1 MAELTRKDLLKDT
14 EFMETVLDYRA
25 DRYGST
31 YDNLGEALDDF
42 MEDYRAMQTNTFS
55 TLSFARYA
63 EGIEDLDFKKRFA
76 DAYRKVDDEL
86 ENKISG
92 EAFLDYAKYAIIDPI
107 NFLGFGT
114 VKAISFAAGRQAL
127 KNVVSGALNTKLKQT
142 AATGLA
148 VGVEGAVAEGL
159 TEQQIQSAEKDL
171 GTRTEYDL
179 GNIAQAATIGGVV
192 GGGLGSAASSLTRGI
207 GGMDDGLLRQGIDKV
222 TGGRFKGKSNR
233 LADVEKRAAKSF
245 EQGTDQGVLG
255 TFDNV
260 AEYMA
265 SNPSKFNAA
274 LPNDTLIGKYVKANE
289 DVLLP
294 LEKVRYD
301 GMGRITDID
310 ISTNKATVEFL
321 PKTPKNSKAPVFGTM
336 KKSIDF
342 TELKGLTRKESN
354 KFSNEY
360 IRDFGKFF
368 DKNEIAAGKE
378 FLESMNIETTDATN
392 KLFSKSL
399 DPQVLKAVD
408 KVILD
413 IAKTNPSKFGPISD
427 NRKRISEEVAEILDV
442 LSEDELGSILPKILT
457 DNGITM
463 GEFKAV
469 YAADISI
476 AASKLAKRGVLKRSL
491 DRLQRENEP
500 LFEKLSK
507 ADPDSLSVNNKQIL
521 KQEKELYESLKR
533 QKEGESALSRKR
545 GAFIDTWRSFLITQP
560 ATTIRNIVGSVLRV
574 PGESINSALDVFF
587 VNTERAVLGLDPLP
601 MKDIVRTNPLKL
613 ASNLYN
619 ADEQVLLA
627 QIVSEVAPEVD
638 QKIFKTFDD
647 YISIPDRTGIGGNQG
662 PEMGRTLNVLGKFSQ
677 YANILNRTQDR
688 AIKSVG
694 FMTELDR
701 QIVKAVNLN
710 KIDKSLGIRGI
721 EDLISKD
728 RLDLLS
734 DEMVAKSLDFAYKL
748 TYQQK
753 RIGDQSVGIGGIIN
767 SAQQLAQNT
776 PIIRL
781 GIPFANFVLNSIVYT
796 TNRIVPMA
804 LTKFVTR
811 TAQKRGLK
819 GQEKGIA
826 RQERLKEIEDTLAD
840 DAAIKNMPK
849 EDVKNLRIEQKS
861 IAADKGDLQK
871 NIKDRQDSI
880 SELIEAG
887 AFIYLAGALME
898 NYGGA
903 TWKELKFEDKIV
915 DIRPLYPIPVFTYQW
930 EFIQRVMGDRLGLT
944 REFLLEGVELLTGLN
959 PDRSGPLGKFLGNL
973 ADIAEL
979 VSQEEIVTDEVLYKF
994 GESFA
999 EIFTG
1004 ILKGFGTPFK
1014 GPGDV
1019 VTSLGPEETRLS
1031 KDRDLDPL
1039 ISADTDFP
1047 ILAEF
1052 GRGFVNRGYKDLW
1065 AGTVFES
1072 IYDALNPED
1081 VVAKNDPLTGKKQK
1095 RSDFDITKQALGAR
1109 IMNIQDVDQELKRLD
1124 IYAWKLA
1131 KYTSVPSY
1139 NALYKKYLGELTQEK
1154 IVPYMNTTRYL
1165 RYSDDEK
1172 RAKIQSLYTSS
1183 SPSDLSPEEQ
1193 QALRQRGKINVSLRQ
1208 MVTDRIKS
1216 EKPILHK
1223 LQNFYKTNSKSKIA
1237 AALAKQP
1244 GKPKLDYKNFESE
1257 DSERENY
1264 DLGVLLDVLN
1274 KDIKMAEKADKNT
1287 RLLNRRGGYVSQ
1299 MDALGFAEGGNVGN
1313 KGGTVLGKIA
1323 DLNHPMTEAEIEA
1336 GRRLKTSGSP
1346 LTRALGPG
1354 VNYALEAISSGNPL
1368 ETTGQRR
1375 VGSFAQTQKM
1385 LKDEKTMRNQKSNDP
1400 EIGRELRN
1408 VAENK
1413 QNILSKDQQNP
1424 GTKQQVNHI
1433 KDVSEMGNNRTRIN
1447 KFVDVKKT
1455 ENKFNNNSIKEAS
1468 KIKASQINIGT
1479 NKRTGTAEAGDTHK
1493 LIKEGQIVAVR
1504 INLNSSISSSKGKEP
1519 PVKKV
1524 LSVHDGTPDKTPI
1537 ADKPYVTVK
1546 PTKGELVTFL
1556 VNQRARG
1563 NIATKDKAKYPMMAV
1578 RGGYSKKQLSLEDKK
1593 NDPIVEIGFNPMKQH
1608 LPVEL
1613 STNYAVIGSRG
1624 LVLTIEGRI
1633 YTRKSDLVY
1642 AGRDSSPVPDGV
1654 GSSGPRKVPSDTLFK
1669 YTFNKGGIMTRR
1681 L

>member
-1 MAELTRKDLLKDT
+1 MAELTKKDLLNDSK
-14 EFMETVLDYRA
+14 FMETVLEYRD
-25 DRYGST
+25 DRYQQR
-31 YDNLGEALDDF
+31 YDNLEDALDDF

-55 TLSFARYA
+55 TLNFARYA
-63 EGIEDLDFKKRFA
+63 EGIKDQKFKARFA
-76 DAYRKVDDEL
+76 DAYKKVDEEL

-92 EAFLDYAKYAIIDPI
+92 EAILDYTKYAILDPI
-107 NFLGFGT
+107 NLLGFGT
-114 VKAISFAAGRQAL
+114 VKAISWVAGRQAL

-148 VGVEGAVAEGL
+148 VGLEGSVAEGL
-159 TEQQIQSAEKDL
+159 TEQQIQKAEKNL
-171 GTRTEYDL
+171 GVKTEYDL
-179 GNIAQAATIGGVV
+179 GDIAQAATIGGVV
-192 GGGLGSAASSLTRGI
+192 GGGLGSAASSLTRGV
-207 GGMDDGLLRQGIDKV
+207 GGMDDGLLRQGFDKV
-222 TGGRFKGKSNR
+222 TGNKFKGKSNR
-233 LADVEKRAAKSF
+233 LADVEKRASKSF
-245 EQGTDQGVLG
+245 EQKTEQGVLG
-255 TFDNV
+255 SFDNV
-260 AEYMA
+260 ADYMA
-265 SNPSKFNAA
+265 SSPSNFNNA
-274 LPNDTLIGKYVKANE
+274 LPNNTLIGTYVKAND

-301 GMGRITDID
+301 GMGRITAID
-310 ISTNKATVEFL
+310 TATNKATVEFL
-321 PKTPKNSKAPVFGTM
+321 PKTPKKSTTTSLGTM

-342 TELKGLTRKESN
+342 AELKGLSRKESI
-354 KFSNEY
+354 KFGNEY

-378 FLESMNIETTDATN
+378 FLESMNIKTTGATN
-392 KLFSKSL
+392 KLFSESL
-399 DPQVLKAVD
+399 DPQILKAVD

-427 NRKRISEEVAEILDV
+427 NRKRISEEVSEILDV
-442 LSEDELGSILPKILT
+442 LSEEELGSVLPKILT

-476 AASKLAKRGVLKRSL
+476 AASKLAKRGALKRSL

-500 LFEKLSK
+500 LFDRLSK
-507 ADPDSLSVNNKQIL
+507 SDPENLSVENKQIL

-533 QKEGESALSRKR
+533 QRLGEEAVAKKR
-545 GAFIDTWRSFLITQP
+545 GAFIDVWRSFLITQP
-560 ATTIRNIVGSVLRV
+560 ATTLRNIVGSVLRV
-574 PGESINSALDVFF
+574 PGESFNAVLDVFF
-587 VNTERAVLGLDPLP
+587 VNTERSVLGLDPLP
-601 MKDIVRTNPLKL
+601 IKDIIRTEPLRL
-613 ASNLYN
+613 ARNLYN
-619 ADEQVLLA
+619 ADEQVLLS
-627 QIVSEVAPEVD
+627 QIIAEVAPEVD

-647 YISIPDRTGIGGNQG
+647 YMTIPDRTGIGGNQG
-662 PEMGRTLNVLGKFSQ
+662 PELGKTLNVLGKISQ

-701 QIVKAVNLN
+701 QVKKAINLN
-710 KIDKSLGIRGI
+710 KIDKSLGIKSI

-767 SAQQLAQNT
+767 GAQQLAQNT

-781 GIPFANFVLNSIVYT
+781 GVPFANFVLNSIVYT

-804 LTKFVTR
+804 MTKLAVR

-819 GQEKGIA
+819 GQQKGIA
-826 RQERLKEIEDTLAD
+826 REERIKEIDDILAD
-840 DAAIKNMPK
+840 DVAIKNMPK
-849 EDVKNLRIEQKS
+849 ENVKNLRIEKKS

-887 AFIYLAGALME
+887 VFIYLAHALME
-898 NYGGA
+898 NYGGSSY
-903 TWKELKFEDKIV
+903 KELKIQNNLI
-915 DIRPLYPIPVFTYQW
+915 DIRPLYPLPVFSYQA
-930 EFIQRVMGDRLGLT
+930 EFIKRAIQKDGIGLT
-944 REFLLEGVELLTGLN
+944 PEFLMEGLELLTGLN
-959 PDRSGPLGKFLGNL
+959 PDRSGPFSKFFGQLV
-973 ADIAEL
+973 DMAEL
-979 VSQEEIVTDEVLYKF
+979 YSSEDNITNEVLYKF
-994 GESFA
+994 GSSLA
-999 EIFTG
+999 EIFTY
-1004 ILKGFGTPFK
+1004 ILKGFVTFLKPA
-1014 GPGDV
+1014 GDV
-1019 VTSLGPEETRLS
+1019 VTTLGPEETRLL

-1039 ISADTDFP
+1039 FGPEVDFP
-1047 ILAEF
+1047 IGGEVI
-1052 GRGFVNRGYKDLW
+1052 RGFINTTYKDLW

-1072 IYDALNPED
+1072 VKDSIYPED
-1081 VVAKNDPLTGKKQK
+1081 VVAQNNPLTGEKQK
-1095 RSDFDITKQALGAR
+1095 KSDFDITKQVLGAK
-1109 IMNIQDVDQELKRLD
+1109 ITNLEEVSFELKRLG
-1124 IYAWKLA
+1124 IQPWKLA

-1139 NALYKKYLGELTQEK
+1139 NSLFKKYLGQETQR
-1154 IVPYMNTTRYL
+1154 IVVPHMNSRKFLSNTDYAKSQIIKNL
-1165 RYSDDEK
+1165 YSNDNS
-1172 RAKIQSLYTSS
+1172 Q
-1183 SPSDLSPEEQ
+1183 DLDPRERR
-1193 QALRQRGKINVSLRQ
+1193 ALRQRAKINVSLRQ
-1208 MVTDRIKS
+1208 IVTDRIKKD
-1216 EKPILHK
+1216 KPILHK
-1223 LQNFYKTNSKSKIA
+1223 LQNFYKTNSKKQIA
-1237 AALAKQP
+1237 AALNKFP
-1244 GKPKLDYKNFESE
+1244 GAELDYKDFESQ
-1257 DSERENY
+1257 DSERKNY
-1264 DLGVLLDVLN
+1264 DLGVLLNTLQTEITKVEKSYQRTGILN
-1274 KDIKMAEKADKNT
+1274 KRE
-1287 RLLNRRGGYVSQ
+1287 GGYISE
-1299 MDALGFAEGGNVGN
+1299 MNTLGFAEGGNVGM
-1313 KGGTVLGKIA
+1313 KGGTVLGKTA
-1323 DLNHPMTEAEIEA
+1323 DLNHPMTESQREA
-1336 GRRLKTSGSP
+1336 GKRSITGGRVA
-1346 LTRALGPG
+1346 RALPM
-1354 VNYALEAISSGNPL
+1354 VNMVTESLASGNPL
-1368 ETTGQRR
+1368 EQQQQRR
-1375 VGSFAQTQKM
+1375 FGALGQTQK
-1385 LKDEKTMRNQKSNDP
+1385 LLENEKKMRNQKSNDP

-1455 ENKFNNNSIKEAS
+1455 EKRFDNNSIKEAS

-1504 INLNSSISSSKGKEP
+1504 INLNSSISTSKGKES

-1633 YTRKSDLVY
+1633 YTRKSNLVY
-1642 AGRDSSPVPDGV
+1642 AGRDSSPVPDVV
-1654 GSSGPRKVPSDTLFK
+1654 GSSGPRNVPSDTLFK
-1669 YTFNKGGIMTRR
+1669 YTFNKGGIMMRR
-1681 L
+1681 A

>member
-63 EGIEDLDFKKRFA
+63 DGIEDQNFKKRFA

-92 EAFLDYAKYAIIDPI
+92 EAFLDYAKYAILDPI

-148 VGVEGAVAEGL
+148 VGVEGAVSEGL

-192 GGGLGSAASSLTRGI
+192 GGGLGSAASSLTRGV

-222 TGGRFKGKSNR
+222 TGGKFKGKSNR
-233 LADVEKRAAKSF
+233 LADIEKRATKSF

-260 AEYMA
+260 ADYMA
-265 SNPSKFNAA
+265 SSPSNFNNA
-274 LPNDTLIGKYVKANE
+274 LPNNTLIGTYVKAND

-301 GMGRITDID
+301 GMGRITAID
-310 ISTNKATVEFL
+310 TATNKATVEFL
-321 PKTPKNSKAPVFGTM
+321 PKTPKKSTTTSLGTM

-342 TELKGLTRKESN
+342 AELKGLSRKESI
-354 KFSNEY
+354 KFGNEY

-378 FLESMNIETTDATN
+378 FLESMNVETTEATS
-392 KLFSKSL
+392 KLFSESL

-476 AASKLAKRGVLKRSL
+476 AASKLAKRGALKRSL

-500 LFEKLSK
+500 FFERLAK
-507 ADPDSLSVNNKQIL
+507 ADPANLSVENKQIL

-533 QKEGESALSRKR
+533 QKQGESALARKR

-601 MKDIVRTNPLKL
+601 IKDIVRTNPLKL

-627 QIVSEVAPEVD
+627 QIVSEIAPEVD

-662 PEMGRTLNVLGKFSQ
+662 PEMGRTLNVLGKISQ

-694 FMTELDR
+694 FMTELDK

-767 SAQQLAQNT
+767 GAQQLAQNT

-826 RQERLKEIEDTLAD
+826 RQERLKEIDDILAD

-849 EDVKNLRIEQKS
+849 EDVKKLRIEQKS

-887 AFIYLAGALME
+887 AFLYLAGALME

-903 TWKELKFEDKIV
+903 TWKELKFNDKIV
-915 DIRPLYPIPVFTYQW
+915 DIRPLYPIPVFTYQF
-930 EFIQRVMGDRLGLT
+930 EFLQRVMGDRIGLT
-944 REFLLEGVELLTGLN
+944 SEFLLEGVELLTGLN
-959 PDRSGPLGKFLGNL
+959 PDRSGPLGKFLGNFV
-973 ADIAEL
+973 DIAEL
-979 VSQEEIVTDEVLYKF
+979 ASKEEIVNDEVLYKF

-999 EIFTG
+999 AIFTG
-1004 ILKGFGTPFK
+1004 ILKGFFTIFK
-1014 GPGDV
+1014 FPGDV
-1019 VTSLGPEETRLS
+1019 VTTLGPEETRLS
-1031 KDRDLDPL
+1031 KDRDIDPL
-1039 ISADTDFP
+1039 ISPDTDFP

-1065 AGTVFES
+1065 AGTAMES
-1072 IYDALNPED
+1072 IYDSLNPED
-1081 VVAKNDPLTGKKQK
+1081 VVAKNDPLTGEKQK
-1095 RSDFDITKQALGAR
+1095 RSDFDITKHVLGAK
-1109 IMNIQDVDQELKRLD
+1109 IMNIKDVDQELKRLD

-1139 NALYKKYLGELTQEK
+1139 NSLYKKYLGQLTQEK

-1183 SPSDLSPEEQ
+1183 SSSDLRPEEQ
-1193 QALRQRGKINVSLRQ
+1193 EALRQRGKINVSLRQ

-1223 LQNFYKTNSKSKIA
+1223 LQNFYKSNRKSQIS

-1244 GKPKLDYKNFESE
+1244 GKRLKYKDPLSM
-1257 DSERENY
+1257 DSEKKNY
-1264 DLGVLLDVLN
+1264 DLGVLLDVLQN
-1274 KDIKMAEKADKNT
+1274 DINMIEKANKNT
-1287 RLLNRRGGYVSQ
+1287 RLLNRREGGYVSQ
-1299 MDALGFAEGGNVGN
+1299 MDTLGFAEGGNVGM
-1313 KGGTVLGKIA
+1313 KGGTVLGKTA
-1323 DLNHPMTEAEIEA
+1323 DLNHPMTESQREA
-1336 GRRLKTSGSP
+1336 GARLRTSGSP

-1354 VNYALEAISSGNPL
+1354 VNYALESLASGNPL
-1368 ETTGQRR
+1368 EQQQQRR
-1375 VGSFAQTQKM
+1375 VGAFAQTKKM
-1385 LKDEKTMRNQKSNDP
+1385 LENEKTMRNQKSNDP

-1408 VAENK
+1408 VTENK

-1433 KDVSEMGNNRTRIN
+1433 KDVSEIGNNRTRIN

-1524 LSVHDGTPDKTPI
+1524 LSVHDRTPDKTPI

-1654 GSSGPRKVPSDTLFK
+1654 GSSGPRNVPSDTLFK
-1669 YTFNKGGIMTRR
+1669 YAFNKGGIMMRR
-1681 L
+1681 I

>member
-114 VKAISFAAGRQAL
+114 IKAVSFAAGRQAL

-265 SNPSKFNAA
+265 SNPSNFNTA
-274 LPNDTLIGKYVKANE
+274 LPNNNLVGKYVKAKE
-289 DVLLP
+289 GALLP
-294 LEKVRYD
+294 LEQVRYD

-321 PKTPKNSKAPVFGTM
+321 PKDSAFSPM
-336 KKSIDF
+336 KRSLDF

-392 KLFSKSL
+392 KLFSESL

-476 AASKLAKRGVLKRSL
+476 AASKLAKRGALKRSL

-533 QKEGESALSRKR
+533 QKEGESALARKR

-574 PGESINSALDVFF
+574 PGESINSVLDVFF

-601 MKDIVRTNPLKL
+601 IKDIVRTNPLKL

-662 PEMGRTLNVLGKFSQ
+662 PEMGRTLNVLGKISQ

-710 KIDKSLGIRGI
+710 KIDKSLGIRGV

-767 SAQQLAQNT
+767 YAQQLAQNT

-804 LTKFVTR
+804 ITKFVTR

-930 EFIQRVMGDRLGLT
+930 EFIQRVMGDRIGLT
-944 REFLLEGVELLTGLN
+944 SEFLLEGVELLTGLN

-973 ADIAEL
+973 VDIAEL
-979 VSQEEIVTDEVLYKF
+979 VTKEEIVTDEVLYKF

-1014 GPGDV
+1014 APGDV
-1019 VTSLGPEETRLS
+1019 VTTLGPEETRLS

-1095 RSDFDITKQALGAR
+1095 RSDFDVTKQALGAK

-1299 MDALGFAEGGNVGN
+1299 MDTLGFAEGGNVGM
-1313 KGGTVLGKIA
+1313 KGGTVLGKTA
-1323 DLNHPMTEAEIEA
+1323 DLNNPMTESQREA
-1336 GRRLKTSGSP
+1336 GRRSITGGRVA
-1346 LTRALGPG
+1346 RALPM
-1354 VNYALEAISSGNPL
+1354 VNMVTESLASGNPL
-1368 ETTGQRR
+1368 EQQQQRR
-1375 VGSFAQTQKM
+1375 FGNLIGQTKKM
-1385 LKDEKTMRNQKSNDP
+1385 LDEESFSIRPVNRDKL
-1400 EIGRELRN
+1400 EN
-1408 VAENK
+1408 VG
-1413 QNILSKDQQNP
+1413 LSKDKRP
-1424 GTKQQVNHI
+1424 GGAYVDPAKGN
-1433 KDVSEMGNNRTRIN
+1433 KDITDRNIERGIISVRDNKISFKAKGNL
-1447 KFVDVKKT
+1447 KKPL
-1455 ENKFNNNSIKEAS
+1455 EGSSNS
-1468 KIKASQINIGT
+1468 Q
-1479 NKRTGTAEAGDTHK
+1479 
-1493 LIKEGQIVAVR
+1493 LL
-1504 INLNSSISSSKGKEP
+1504 INL
-1519 PVKKV
+1519 
-1524 LSVHDGTPDKTPI
+1524 
-1537 ADKPYVTVK
+1537 VK
-1546 PTKGELVTFL
+1546 PTTKGKKAGWKWVKRDDDVGDTNALVSFNKSVKGKNKHYFAL
-1556 VNQRARG
+1556 EADL
-1563 NIATKDKAKYPMMAV
+1563 TKGAQLKTYPTKVDEPRLRPTVPKGKLKFGKQIGTMEKQ
-1578 RGGYSKKQLSLEDKK
+1578 GKK
-1593 NDPIVEIGFNPMKQH
+1593 H
-1608 LPVEL
+1608 PV
-1613 STNYAVIGSRG
+1613 YD
-1624 LVLTIEGRI
+1624 TI
-1633 YTRKSDLVY
+1633 TV
-1642 AGRDSSPVPDGV
+1642 
-1654 GSSGPRKVPSDTLFK
+1654 
-1669 YTFNKGGIMTRR
+1669 FNKGGGIMGRKD
-1681 L
+1681 

>member
-114 VKAISFAAGRQAL
+114 IKAVSFAAGRQAL

-265 SNPSKFNAA
+265 SNPSNFNTA
-274 LPNDTLIGKYVKANE
+274 LPNNNLVGKYVKAKE
-289 DVLLP
+289 GALLP
-294 LEKVRYD
+294 LEQVRYD

-321 PKTPKNSKAPVFGTM
+321 PKDSAFSPM
-336 KKSIDF
+336 KRSLDF

-392 KLFSKSL
+392 KLFSESL

-476 AASKLAKRGVLKRSL
+476 AASKLAKRGALKRSL

-533 QKEGESALSRKR
+533 QKEGESALARKR

-574 PGESINSALDVFF
+574 PGESINSVLDVFF

-601 MKDIVRTNPLKL
+601 IKDIVRTNPLKL

-662 PEMGRTLNVLGKFSQ
+662 PEMGRTLNVLGKISQ

-710 KIDKSLGIRGI
+710 KIDKSLGIRGV

-767 SAQQLAQNT
+767 YAQQLAQNT

-804 LTKFVTR
+804 ITKFVTR

-930 EFIQRVMGDRLGLT
+930 EFIQRVMGDRIGLT
-944 REFLLEGVELLTGLN
+944 SEFLLEGVELLTGLN

-973 ADIAEL
+973 VDIAEL
-979 VSQEEIVTDEVLYKF
+979 VTKEEIVTDEVLYKF

-1014 GPGDV
+1014 APGDV
-1019 VTSLGPEETRLS
+1019 VTTLGPEETRLS

-1095 RSDFDITKQALGAR
+1095 RSDFDVTKQALGAK

-1287 RLLNRRGGYVSQ
+1287 RLLNRREGGYVSQ
-1299 MDALGFAEGGNVGN
+1299 MDTLGFAEGGNVGM
-1313 KGGTVLGKIA
+1313 KGGTVLGKTA
-1323 DLNHPMTEAEIEA
+1323 DLNNPMTESQREA
-1336 GRRLKTSGSP
+1336 GRRSITGGRVA
-1346 LTRALGPG
+1346 RALPM
-1354 VNYALEAISSGNPL
+1354 VNMVTESLASGNPL
-1368 ETTGQRR
+1368 EQQQQRR
-1375 VGSFAQTQKM
+1375 FGNLIGQTKKM
-1385 LKDEKTMRNQKSNDP
+1385 LDEESFSIRPVNRDKL
-1400 EIGRELRN
+1400 EN
-1408 VAENK
+1408 VG
-1413 QNILSKDQQNP
+1413 LSKDKRP
-1424 GTKQQVNHI
+1424 GGAYVDPAKGN
-1433 KDVSEMGNNRTRIN
+1433 KDITDRNIERGIISVRDNKISFKAKGNL
-1447 KFVDVKKT
+1447 KKPL
-1455 ENKFNNNSIKEAS
+1455 EGSSNS
-1468 KIKASQINIGT
+1468 Q
-1479 NKRTGTAEAGDTHK
+1479 
-1493 LIKEGQIVAVR
+1493 LL
-1504 INLNSSISSSKGKEP
+1504 INL
-1519 PVKKV
+1519 
-1524 LSVHDGTPDKTPI
+1524 
-1537 ADKPYVTVK
+1537 VK
-1546 PTKGELVTFL
+1546 PTTKGKKAGWKWVKRDDDVGDTNALVSFNKSVKGKNKHYFAL
-1556 VNQRARG
+1556 EADL
-1563 NIATKDKAKYPMMAV
+1563 TKGAQLKTYPTKVDEPRLRPTVPKGKLKFGKQIGTMEKQ
-1578 RGGYSKKQLSLEDKK
+1578 GKK
-1593 NDPIVEIGFNPMKQH
+1593 H
-1608 LPVEL
+1608 PV
-1613 STNYAVIGSRG
+1613 YD
-1624 LVLTIEGRI
+1624 TI
-1633 YTRKSDLVY
+1633 TV
-1642 AGRDSSPVPDGV
+1642 
-1654 GSSGPRKVPSDTLFK
+1654 
-1669 YTFNKGGIMTRR
+1669 FNKGGGIMGRKD
-1681 L
+1681 